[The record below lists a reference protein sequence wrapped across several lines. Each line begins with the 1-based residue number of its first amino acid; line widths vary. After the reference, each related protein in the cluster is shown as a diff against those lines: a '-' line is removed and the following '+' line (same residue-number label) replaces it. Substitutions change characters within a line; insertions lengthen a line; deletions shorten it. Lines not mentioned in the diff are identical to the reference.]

1 MGTEERYPEWSFTE
15 TLSLDDVE
23 IRERQQVDEDGE
35 LCIVSYAHAIQGRE
49 TTKITYKMIRK
60 VCTYLGVR
68 YYKNQPKNVMLEIIA
83 QKKLK
88 GQVPESYRK
97 KRKVAE
103 RARPVY
109 TYRDENRN
117 ENRDPTEE
125 SHPPATNSKRQR
137 VEADESNVST
147 VSVTTTTNS
156 ATTTSFHLLEHR
168 NENNENRDSTE
179 ETTEEASLSIN
190 TNRQRVETGEANAAT
205 IPVITTTSSATNA
218 FLQPLILAETDQR
231 QLPADN
237 GPGIPTTPSVPEPP
251 RIYVEMSLTDRVD
264 TFNLL
269 RHIRQ
274 QIQHVEDEIATQTTN
289 STSQMSTIKT
299 QRLTEDLRFYLA
311 ERRSLIQQL
320 ENSRYM

>member
-1 MGTEERYPEWSFTE
+1 MERYSEWSFTE
-15 TLSLDDVE
+15 TLSLDEVE
-23 IRERQQVDEDGE
+23 IRERQKVDMDGE
-35 LCIVSYAHAIQGRE
+35 VCIVPYAHAIQGRE
-49 TTKITYKMIRK
+49 TTKITYKTIRK

-97 KRKVAE
+97 KRKVIE

-109 TYRDENRN
+109 QDENRN
-117 ENRDPTEE
+117 ENRNPTAET
-125 SHPPATNSKRQR
+125 HALTINVKRQR
-137 VEADESNVST
+137 VETDGSIAPGNISSST
-147 VSVTTTTNS
+147 NNTG
-156 ATTTSFHLLEHR
+156 FHLVGHR
-168 NENNENRDSTE
+168 NENVDRESAE
-179 ETTEEASLSIN
+179 ETTEEAPPHSID
-190 TNRQRVETGEANAAT
+190 ANERMDTDESSTT
-205 IPVITTTSSATNA
+205 IPVITTSSNATNT
-218 FLQPLILAETDQR
+218 FLQPLILAEADR
-231 QLPADN
+231 RELSADN
-237 GPGIPTTPSVPEPP
+237 GSGIPTTPVGPEPP

-274 QIQHVEDEIATQTTN
+274 QIQHVEDEIASASNATQI
-289 STSQMSTIKT
+289 STIKT
-299 QRLTEDLRFYLA
+299 QRLTEDLHFYLA